1 MPRPPTKRNRLT
13 SRHVRASPKVSQ
25 KTKDPET
32 KITANNSGPLHGTEN
47 DKRLEAQPAPSV
59 DDIKFARQL
68 RGQTP
73 MNKKQEQAIE
83 SSPMG
88 ERGATGSRPPTR
100 ARGYSSTLSV
110 GRRGADMSSKI
121 PGTPGFE
128 SSILS
133 NFRRRPRQAS
143 ILQMMQ
149 ADDGSSDFGDLDDD
163 DFLGGLSPEDEST
176 PLNVSRGK
184 SLVIRHAS
192 SSPLSDRSHPSS
204 GGSRKRK
211 RTGEELQVPQSPLAV
226 VENSPAGS
234 ISPERGN
241 EEHGIPSEVS
251 HHLADEEGLNRTVAP
266 PLSSSPVSSPQSSHS
281 TVMAAKSPADS
292 LEHTQDRNTGE
303 LSEKLTVS
311 TASLQDRL
319 LPRRRHKHRRR
330 NGVPSDVILDDGSE
344 EDYSVD
350 QDEDELSYLP
360 TRGPA
365 RAQRRRKDK
374 PKPLEVVRTK
384 HRKQGAVTALNG
396 EVISQTES
404 SAHTD
409 SAGMKDTR
417 QKRANAPRRNQTA
430 DADKENQAIEVSSP
444 LSSPLD
450 TDAFDLESSPVPIPA
465 KNYLSEELRLQAKKF
480 EEVDRWEMDFEDVC
494 QSMMATVDAILAGKY
509 PAKAH
514 ARRVAESL
522 QSHRN
527 GCPGI
532 VYLEAQKTRLI
543 EDNDEPVPFRQRR
556 PFFYLSGCPL
566 PDSCLVYNLSEDQLT
581 LFIPPVD
588 PEDVIWSGLPMST
601 EQAQNQY
608 DVDRVLV
615 TTELNSTLASIA
627 SSHGGKAVAYTIAD
641 QVSESTQFHGFSE
654 VDQSVLKGI
663 IEQTRVVKDEYEV
676 ALLRKANDISAKA
689 HIAAIKASQTAVN
702 EREIEGAFIAT
713 CIANG
718 AREQSYHPIV
728 ACGENGA
735 TLHYGKNDDTL
746 IDPVTNQKKRN
757 VLIDAGGE
765 YRTYCAD
772 ITRVIPVG
780 GEFTA
785 ETRQIYDIVLQMQTE
800 CIAMLKE
807 GVQWE
812 DVHAHAHRVAI
823 RGLLKLGILRGAEDE
838 IFEKRVSVA
847 FFPHGLGHYL
857 GMDTH
862 DTGGNPNYADK
873 DTMFRYLR
881 VRGRLPAGSVITVEP
896 GVYFC
901 RFIIEPYIK
910 SPESNKYIDTNVLE
924 RYWSVGGVRIEDNV
938 LVTKEGYD
946 NLTTTPKA
954 VDEVERL
961 AVS

>member
-13 SRHVRASPKVSQ
+13 SRHVQASPKVSQ
-25 KTKDPET
+25 KTKDPES
-32 KITANNSGPLHGTEN
+32 KATANNSSPLHGTEN
-47 DKRLEAQPAPSV
+47 DKGLEAQPAPSV

-73 MNKKQEQAIE
+73 MNNKQEQAIA

-121 PGTPGFE
+121 PGTPVFE

-184 SLVIRHAS
+184 SLVIRHPS
-192 SSPLSDRSHPSS
+192 SSPLSDCSHPSN

-226 VENSPAGS
+226 VEYSPAGS
-234 ISPERGN
+234 ISPERGD
-241 EEHGIPSEVS
+241 EEHGVPREIL
-251 HHLADEEGLNRTVAP
+251 HHLADEEGLDRTVAP
-266 PLSSSPVSSPQSSHS
+266 PLSSSSMSSPQSSHL
-281 TVMAAKSPADS
+281 TVIAAKSPTDS
-292 LEHTQDRNTGE
+292 LKHTKDHNTGE
-303 LSEKLTVS
+303 FSGKLTVS

-319 LPRRRHKHRRR
+319 LPRRHKNHRR
-330 NGVPSDVILDDGSE
+330 NGVPGDLILDGESE
-344 EDYSVD
+344 VDYSVD

-360 TRGPA
+360 TRKPA
-365 RAQRRRKDK
+365 QPRRRKNK
-374 PKPLEVVRTK
+374 PKPLEVVRAK
-384 HRKQGAVTALNG
+384 HRKQGATKALSG
-396 EVISQTES
+396 ELISQTE
-404 SAHTD
+404 

-417 QKRANAPRRNQTA
+417 QKRVNGPRSNQTA
-430 DADKENQAIEVSSP
+430 DADKENQAIEV
-444 LSSPLD
+444 SSPLD

-480 EEVDRWEMDFEDVC
+480 EEIDRWEMDFEDVR
-494 QSMMATVDAILAGKY
+494 QGMMAAVDAILAGKY

-522 QSHRN
+522 QSYRN

-543 EDNDEPVPFRQRR
+543 EDNDEPAPFRQRR

-566 PDSCLVYNLSEDQLT
+566 PDSCLVYDLSEDQLT

-601 EQAQNQY
+601 EEAQNQY

-615 TTELNSTLASIA
+615 TTELNSTLASIV
-627 SSHGGKAVAYTIAD
+627 SSHGGKAIAFTIAD

-654 VDQSVLKGI
+654 VNHSVLKGV
-663 IEQTRVVKDEYEV
+663 IEQSRVVKDEYEV

-780 GEFTA
+780 GKFTA

-910 SPESNKYIDTNVLE
+910 SPESNKYIDTNVLD
-924 RYWSVGGVRIEDNV
+924 RYWRVGGVRIEDNV
-938 LVTKEGYD
+938 LVTKDGYD
-946 NLTTTPKA
+946 NLTTAPKA
-954 VDEVERL
+954 VDELERL
-961 AVS
+961 AAS